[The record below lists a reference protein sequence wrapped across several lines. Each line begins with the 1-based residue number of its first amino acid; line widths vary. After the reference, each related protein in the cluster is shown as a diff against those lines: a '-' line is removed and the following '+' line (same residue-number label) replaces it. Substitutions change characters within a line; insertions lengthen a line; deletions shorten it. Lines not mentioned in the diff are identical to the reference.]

1 MASLSSPGYW
11 DFDMFSEMRIN
22 TGGADVRNPTP
33 GVAVDLVMKSGTNQF
48 HGSMRSFFGNEGLQK
63 NNLSTELAA
72 SIGGDTEKGNRME
85 QYADYGFE
93 VGGPIIEDR
102 LWGWGSWGETDI
114 RLRTLIDTIDRTTL
128 TNRAL
133 KLQAQVADGF
143 RLGFF
148 HLVPRTNVCTI

>member
-48 HGSMRSFFGNEGLQK
+48 QGSMRSFFGNESLQK
-63 NNLSTELAA
+63 NNLSDALKE
-72 SIGGDTEKGNRME
+72 SIGGDNEVGNRME

-93 VGGPIIEDR
+93 VGVR
-102 LWGWGSWGETDI
+102 SSRTGSGAGARGARPTSGCA
-114 RLRTLIDTIDRTTL
+114 RSSTRST
-128 TNRAL
+128 A
-133 KLQAQVADGF
+133 
-143 RLGFF
+143 
-148 HLVPRTNVCTI
+148 PR